1 MDLTLK
7 IFDIALKVIVV
18 MMCYRYLYLIVGFF
32 GKAKVF
38 PEAKKEHTYAVVICA
53 RNEEKVIGNLLD
65 SIAAQRYPKDKLRV
79 FVIAD
84 NCTDATAAIARA
96 KRAQRCTSGTTPR
109 TLAKAGRSNSVL
121 IKYAKSSA

>member
-65 SIAAQRYPKDKLRV
+65 SIAAAVSERQAPRFRNSRQLYRRHRRHRARKGRNGVRAARPRARSQRLG
-79 FVIAD
+79 
-84 NCTDATAAIARA
+84 ARI
-96 KRAQRCTSGTTPR
+96 RF
-109 TLAKAGRSNSVL
+109 
-121 IKYAKSSA
+121 